1 MIGWIITSSVLI
13 LVVMA
18 LRYVLKGKISL
29 RLQYAL
35 WALVLLRLLIPV
47 NLGHSHVSVMNAF
60 LTDSRGSTGMTGS
73 LGYKSVIP
81 KQLFEATKYF
91 DNVSG
96 FEFNDISDT
105 NAVTDTYG
113 TVNSPGETAKIVWF
127 AGIATIGLYFLIS
140 NIRFAVRLGRTRRK
154 IDISNCLLSV
164 YETYIIVTPCM
175 FGLFRPAIYVTPE
188 VLRNETMLRHVLEHE
203 MTHWRH
209 KDHIWSL
216 LRCVCLVLH
225 WYNPLVWM
233 AAFYSMKDAEL
244 SCDEATIRLIGE
256 EERIEYGRTI
266 IDLTCTK
273 SRMDKLLMTATTMTG
288 SKKSI
293 EERITLI
300 AKKPKTALYISIIV
314 FLVAVVAVGCTFTGA
329 EMNEIEK
336 WFPQPE
342 IEDRDE
348 HIHVVEPKLP
358 KEISYPDNEQWEQK
372 FTGFTSDKDGWFVGS
387 PGVALGTS
395 ENYVYLTYDGGKT
408 WKETGNVNNEWSRVL
423 TAAAFAD
430 TNTGYLCFRYD
441 IENIGRVYQTKDGGK
456 TWKQLEVP
464 IFATLVEDGV
474 GEVRSIGFDGN
485 ENGKM
490 EFYFR
495 NRNNE
500 TREGAIQTLISKDK
514 GQTWFLLPEN
524 QGIQEAGRAD
534 INGDGKDEY
543 IYINKSQMNEGL
555 ATLSVGDGQGR
566 ELWSEQLST
575 SHAGWGQLFLCGL
588 DGRQYLLRYNPAMFQ
603 GNATYVYTLFTLKD
617 GKEKVFKTN
626 SIEFDINGTKELD
639 VPQMLSFADEINS
652 LLTKSTLLISSNN
665 GAFL

>member
-1 MIGWIITSSVLI
+1 
-13 LVVMA
+13 
-18 LRYVLKGKISL
+18 
-29 RLQYAL
+29 
-35 WALVLLRLLIPV
+35 
-47 NLGHSHVSVMNAF
+47 
-60 LTDSRGSTGMTGS
+60 
-73 LGYKSVIP
+73 
-81 KQLFEATKYF
+81 
-91 DNVSG
+91 
-96 FEFNDISDT
+96 
-105 NAVTDTYG
+105 
-113 TVNSPGETAKIVWF
+113 
-127 AGIATIGLYFLIS
+127 
-140 NIRFAVRLGRTRRK
+140 
-154 IDISNCLLSV
+154 
-164 YETYIIVTPCM
+164 
-175 FGLFRPAIYVTPE
+175 
-188 VLRNETMLRHVLEHE
+188 
-203 MTHWRH
+203 
-209 KDHIWSL
+209 
-216 LRCVCLVLH
+216 RCVCLVLH

-256 EERIEYGRTI
+256 DKRMEYGRTI
-266 IDLTCTK
+266 IGLTCTK
-273 SRMDKLLMTATTMTG
+273 DRMDKLLMTATTMTG

-300 AKKPKTALYISIIV
+300 AKKPKTTLYISVIV
-314 FLVAVVAVGCTFTGA
+314 FLAAVIAVGCTFTGA
-329 EMNEIEK
+329 RMNGVEK
-336 WFPQPE
+336 RSSQPE

-348 HIHVVEPKLP
+348 YIYVAEPELP
-358 KEISYPDNEQWEQK
+358 KEMSYPDNGQWEQT
-372 FTGFTSDKDGWFVGS
+372 FAGFTSDKEGWFVGS

-408 WKETGNVNNEWSRVL
+408 WKEIGNVNNEWSRVL

-456 TWKQLEVP
+456 TWKQLEIP

-485 ENGKM
+485 KNGKM

-514 GQTWFLLPEN
+514 GQTWSLLPEN

-534 INGDGKDEY
+534 INGDGRDEY
-543 IYINKSQMNEGL
+543 IYLDNSRMNEGL
-555 ATLSVGDGQGR
+555 ATLSVGDVRGN

-575 SHAGWGQLFLCGL
+575 SHAGWGQLFLCEL

-603 GNATYVYTLFTLKD
+603 GNTAYVYTLFTLKD

-626 SIEFDINGTKELD
+626 SVEFDINGTKELD
-639 VPQMLSFADEINS
+639 VPQMLSFANEINS